1 MILNIYQV
9 QDHYVLMCLQQIVLN
24 ENSILKSSVLT
35 KVLHR
40 RERDTIQVLLMLN
53 FLKQSR
59 IFQNSRSHTFFITE
73 NDVRGANI
81 PIYIFDRQD
90 TITGEPFGDYEH
102 IIFVNGAYNN
112 PDDTSDLAKLI
123 HDFACCNDE
132 DMYFDL
138 MAESTHYYKKTEKGV
153 SHMCKLMEDMRNDE
167 KMQEKLRTAIRM
179 LADGVLTYEQIAK
192 FTLLPSEKIK
202 ELAAQLSSITA

>member
-1 MILNIYQV
+1 
-9 QDHYVLMCLQQIVLN
+9 MCLQQIVLN

-192 FTLLPSEKIK
+192 FTLLPSEKIE

>member
-1 MILNIYQV
+1 
-9 QDHYVLMCLQQIVLN
+9 MCLQQIVLN